1 MPSLATRMYGV
12 VYCTPLAILL
22 HCPTMVPF
30 ADTAEYFDKY
40 APLIRLLRADDD
52 YEWLLKAGYKKRIVE
67 HFWKVNRSALAEY
80 ADELEADFQALYDS
94 ALHAA
99 IGDEQLA
106 MGLVKLRT
114 ALRKILRQIRYR
126 LIIERISPPTG
137 ITGKK
142 IRHATIRTTKIGDV
156 SVAQLISAMDIVRLQ
171 IGASRVIS

>member
-1 MPSLATRMYGV
+1 
-12 VYCTPLAILL
+12 
-22 HCPTMVPF
+22 MVPF
-30 ADTAEYFDKY
+30 ADAVEYFDKY

-52 YEWLLKAGYKKRIVE
+52 YEWLQQEGYRKGIVE

-99 IGDEQLA
+99 IDDEQLA

-114 ALRKILRQIRYR
+114 ALKKILRRIRYR
-126 LIIERISPPTG
+126 LVIERISPPTG
-137 ITGKK
+137 TAGKK
-142 IRHATIRTTKIGDV
+142 IRHAAIRMTKIGDI

-171 IGASRVIS
+171 IDASGVVS

>member
-1 MPSLATRMYGV
+1 
-12 VYCTPLAILL
+12 
-22 HCPTMVPF
+22 MVPF
-30 ADTAEYFDKY
+30 ADTVEYFDKY

-52 YEWLLKAGYKKRIVE
+52 YDWLLKAGHKKRIVE
-67 HFWKVNRSALAEY
+67 HFWKVNRFALAEY

-114 ALRKILRQIRYR
+114 ALRKILRQIRFH
-126 LIIERISPPTG
+126 IIVERISPPCG

-142 IRHATIRTTKIGDV
+142 IRQAAIRMTRIGNV
-156 SVAQLISAMDIVRLQ
+156 SISQLLSAMDVVRLQ
-171 IGASRVIS
+171 IDASGANS

>member
-1 MPSLATRMYGV
+1 
-12 VYCTPLAILL
+12 
-22 HCPTMVPF
+22 MVPF
-30 ADTAEYFDKY
+30 ANTVEYFDKY

-52 YEWLLKAGYKKRIVE
+52 YEWLLKAGYKRRIVE

-114 ALRKILRQIRYR
+114 ALRKLLRQIRYR
-126 LIIERISPPTG
+126 LIIERVSPPCG

-142 IRHATIRTTKIGDV
+142 IRWATIRMTQTGEV
-156 SVAQLISAMDIVRLQ
+156 SISQLLSAMDIVRLQ
-171 IGASRVIS
+171 IDTSGVNS